1 MSDSPTP
8 SLHWDIFCQVIDN
21 YGDIGVTWRL
31 ARNLVRQYHQQVRLF
46 VDDLETFRR
55 LRADVATDRAQQ
67 QIDGITIVHWQPGL
81 ACDPSADVVI
91 EAFACELPT
100 AWLTAMQEA
109 ERPPVWINLEY
120 LSAEDW
126 VEDCH
131 LMTSISPATELKK
144 VFFFPGFTD
153 KTGGLIIDR
162 PPPAPAEATDRTEF
176 LAGIGATDLPANAL
190 LVSLFCYENPALLS
204 LLEVWQAAARPVVV
218 LVPEGKALHALQQA
232 GIPLSLQQA
241 YRAGSLHLQAIAF
254 LSQDNYDLL
263 LSHCDINIVRGED
276 SLVRG
281 LLAEKPLIWH
291 IYPQQEDAHLVKLTA
306 FLERHTASAPAA
318 FCDALETLWMAF
330 NRGEDCA
337 RAWNNCLQ
345 YTEEWRETSHRH
357 ARYLTSLGNL
367 TAKLVQFCKKT
378 L

>member
-131 LMTSISPATELKK
+131 LMTSISPATGLKK
-144 VFFFPGFTD
+144 VFFFP
-153 KTGGLIIDR
+153 
-162 PPPAPAEATDRTEF
+162 
-176 LAGIGATDLPANAL
+176 AG
-190 LVSLFCYENPALLS
+190 
-204 LLEVWQAAARPVVV
+204 
-218 LVPEGKALHALQQA
+218 
-232 GIPLSLQQA
+232 
-241 YRAGSLHLQAIAF
+241 
-254 LSQDNYDLL
+254 
-263 LSHCDINIVRGED
+263 
-276 SLVRG
+276 
-281 LLAEKPLIWH
+281 
-291 IYPQQEDAHLVKLTA
+291 
-306 FLERHTASAPAA
+306 
-318 FCDALETLWMAF
+318 
-330 NRGEDCA
+330 
-337 RAWNNCLQ
+337 
-345 YTEEWRETSHRH
+345 
-357 ARYLTSLGNL
+357 
-367 TAKLVQFCKKT
+367 
-378 L
+378 